1 MSSIFYAKTVI
12 MAIENSKG
20 LKVGDKVCY
29 VPGHGNPENG
39 IIKEIP
45 EHTDTAVRV
54 VYHCNG
60 EWHDY
65 QDYTAAMTNLR
76 DLEIGWRY

>member
-1 MSSIFYAKTVI
+1 
-12 MAIENSKG
+12 MAIENTKG

-39 IIKEIP
+39 LIKEIP
-45 EHTDTAVRV
+45 EHTSDAVRV
-54 VYHCNG
+54 VYNCNG
-60 EWHDY
+60 EWHNY
-65 QDYTAAMTNLR
+65 KEYTSALTNLR